1 MKGEIHKALT
11 QKLNDSL
18 VAEIPHL
25 TRREIRL
32 PEVPSKALAVIGMR
46 RSGKTCFLTQCMADQ
61 LAAGAPRES
70 LVMLNF
76 EDDRLAGMDVSD
88 LSFLLESYYQ
98 LHPEFR
104 DDTQITLLLDEI
116 QLVPGWETFARR
128 ILDSEKIRLFL
139 SGSSASMLSREVH
152 TSMRGRALEVTVF
165 PFSFREA
172 LRHRDLLPE
181 KDWVALPKARRSL
194 MENVFRTYL
203 AEGGFP
209 DAQNLDARDRRPLL
223 QGYVDIAVLRDIIE
237 RHGVSNPVALRWL
250 QRHLLG
256 NPSAPFS
263 IQKFY
268 DTLKSQ
274 GLPVSKDSLHAFL
287 AHFEDAFLI
296 RTTSLFTASER
307 QRMVN
312 PRKAYPI
319 DPGLIPIYERVGRDN
334 LGHALET
341 AVFIEL
347 LRRGCDVHYFRTIKG
362 NEVDFHAIDAMGN
375 TTLIQVCANASDP
388 AILQREIRSLTE
400 AKAQHPEIRTLLIL
414 LDPLPTH
421 TPVPFS
427 IEIIPA
433 IQWFL
438 QTPTCVADLTDT

>member
-1 MKGEIHKALT
+1 MKGEIQNTLR
-11 QKLNDSL
+11 QKLSDAL
-18 VAEIPHL
+18 VAELPSL

-32 PEVPSKALAVIGMR
+32 PRVPDKALAVIGMR
-46 RSGKTCFLTQCMADQ
+46 RSGKTCFLSQCMADL

-70 LVMLNF
+70 LVLLNF
-76 EDDRLAGMDVSD
+76 EDDRLAGMDASD

-104 DDTQITLLLDEI
+104 DHTQVTLLLDEI

-128 ILDSEKIRLFL
+128 VLDSEKVRLFL
-139 SGSSASMLSREVH
+139 SGSSATMLSREVH
-152 TSMRGRALEVTVF
+152 TSMRGRAMEVTVY

-172 LRHRDLLPE
+172 LSHRDLLPE
-181 KDWVALPKARRSL
+181 KEWNALPKARRSTL
-194 MENVFRTYL
+194 EKAFRTYL
-203 AEGGFP
+203 MEGGFP
-209 DAQNLDARDRRPLL
+209 DAQNLDVRDRRPLL
-223 QGYVDIAVLRDIIE
+223 QGYVDVAVLRDIIE
-237 RHGVSNPVALRWL
+237 RHGISNPVALRWL

-274 GLPVSKDSLHAFL
+274 GLPISKDSLHAFL
-287 AHFEDAFLI
+287 AYFEDAFLI

-341 AVFIEL
+341 AVLIEL
-347 LRRGCDVHYFRTIKG
+347 LRRGCEVHYFRTDQG
-362 NEVDFHAIDAMGN
+362 NEVDFHAVDAAGD
-375 TTLIQVCANASDP
+375 TRFVQVCANASDP
-388 AILQREIRSLTE
+388 AILQRELRSLLE
-400 AKAQHPEIRTLLIL
+400 VKEKHPAAKAQLIL
-414 LDPLPTH
+414 LGPLPPGTAIPE
-421 TPVPFS
+421 T
-427 IEIIPA
+427 IELIPA

-438 QTPTCVADLTDT
+438 EERMTGE

>member
-1 MKGEIHKALT
+1 MKGEIQETLS

-18 VAEIPHL
+18 VAEIPRL

-32 PEVPSKALAVIGMR
+32 PAVPGKALAVIGMR
-46 RSGKTCFLTQCMADQ
+46 RSGKTWFLSQCMTDL

-70 LVMLNF
+70 LVLINF
-76 EDDRLAGMDVSD
+76 EDDRLAGMDASD

-104 DDTQITLLLDEI
+104 DHTQVTLLLDEI
-116 QLVPGWETFARR
+116 QLVSGWETFARR
-128 ILDSEKIRLFL
+128 ILDSEKVRLFL

-152 TSMRGRALEVTVF
+152 TSMRGRAMEVTVF

-172 LRHRDLLPE
+172 LSHRDLLPE
-181 KDWVALPKARRSL
+181 KPWNTLPKARRSTL
-194 MENVFRTYL
+194 EKAFRTYL
-203 AEGGFP
+203 TEGGFP
-209 DAQNLDARDRRPLL
+209 DAQNLDVRDRRPLL
-223 QGYVDIAVLRDIIE
+223 QGYVDVAVLRDIIE
-237 RHGVSNPVALRWL
+237 RHGISNPVALRWL

-268 DTLKSQ
+268 DALKSQ

-296 RTTSLFTASER
+296 RTTSLLTASER

-319 DPGLIPIYERVGRDN
+319 DSGLIPIYERVGRDN
-334 LGHALET
+334 LGHSLET

-347 LRRGCDVHYFRTIKG
+347 LRRGNEVHYFRTPEG
-362 NEVDFHAIDAMGN
+362 NEIDFHAVDAAGN
-375 TTLIQVCANASDP
+375 AQLIQVCSNASDP
-388 AILQREIRSLTE
+388 ATLQREVRSLVE
-400 AKAQHPEIRTLLIL
+400 AKARHPEMRALLIL
-414 LDPLPTH
+414 LDPLPRGT
-421 TPVPFS
+421 TVPDA
-427 IEIIPA
+427 IDLTPA
-433 IQWFL
+433 IPWFL
-438 QTPTCVADLTDT
+438 RPTDH